1 MVGSVG
7 EEDDRPMSTPPGTE
21 TGGATYSGYAPPSPP
36 RPPHRAPWRFVRRED
51 GKLIAGVTTGL
62 ADAFGID
69 VMVVRV
75 LWVIA
80 TIFSGGLGIAAYA
93 ICWVAFPS
101 DVHPAPI
108 TQIHRVRHRSA
119 GYIVGVAL
127 LAIGAVVV
135 VGQLVALRPMRNAG
149 GFVWAAFL
157 IGGGVAILFLRNHD
171 GVEHDDRE
179 DDRDVAPPPVPMP
192 LLAETPDDAPNAATV
207 AAETAAPAD
216 EVNEDATDADANDTA
231 LVPPTAPSPPLPPV
245 PPTSSA
251 WGQTA
256 PWPTA
261 PQRRP
266 RRTRP
271 RSFLTPIT
279 LSVLLIG
286 AGAAALID
294 SAGWLNLTV
303 AGVLASG
310 LVVVGLAMVVSTWF
324 GRAHGLIPIG
334 VILLLATIPAV
345 SIDVPISGGIGEQLH
360 SPTTRAELAGHYEL
374 GIGHLDLNL
383 VDAPLTGRTTSI
395 KAELGIGE
403 LSVNVPTNVRV
414 DVTTHT
420 GAGHTELF
428 GRQAGGWPHDD
439 TAVAGVHQPGVLHLD
454 LEVGAGS
461 IIVRR
466 EAPTGSVIVNP

>member
-1 MVGSVG
+1 MVGSIR
-7 EEDDRPMSTPPGTE
+7 EEDDRHMSTPPGTE
-21 TGGATYSGYAPPSPP
+21 TGGTYSGYAPPPPP

-75 LWVIA
+75 LWAIA

-93 ICWVAFPS
+93 ICWIAFPS
-101 DVHPAPI
+101 DRHPAPI
-108 TQIHRVRHRSA
+108 TQIPRLRYRSA
-119 GYIVGVAL
+119 GYILGVVL

-157 IGGGVAILFLRNHD
+157 IAGGVAILFLRNYD
-171 GVEHDDRE
+171 GVER
-179 DDRDVAPPPVPMP
+179 
-192 LLAETPDDAPNAATV
+192 DDAPHNATV
-207 AAETAAPAD
+207 AAEPEPPAGEAVDDDTANTT
-216 EVNEDATDADANDTA
+216 EEKDATQETGTTGTTFVDAPDAA
-231 LVPPTAPSPPLPPV
+231 FVPPTAPSPPLPPV

-360 SPTTRAELAGHYEL
+360 SPTTRAELDSHYEL
-374 GIGHLDLNL
+374 GIGHLDINL
-383 VDAPLTGRTTSI
+383 VDAPLTGRITSI
-395 KAELGIGE
+395 TAQLGIGE

-439 TAVAGVHQPGVLHLD
+439 TAVVGVRQPGVLHLD

-466 EAPTGSVIVNP
+466 EAPNGSIIVNP